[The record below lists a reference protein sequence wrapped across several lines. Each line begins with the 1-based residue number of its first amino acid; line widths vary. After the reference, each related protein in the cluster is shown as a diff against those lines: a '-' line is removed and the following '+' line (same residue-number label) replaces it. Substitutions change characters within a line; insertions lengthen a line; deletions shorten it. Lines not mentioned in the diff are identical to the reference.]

1 VTGVPDGRVANVLDQ
16 MALAEAADRRV
27 GGYSHGMR
35 QRLGLAG
42 ALLGDPPVLLL
53 DEPAN
58 GLDPAGM
65 AWLRGLL
72 RDLADEG
79 RTILISS
86 HVLSEVAQT
95 VDQVVIINEG
105 RLRFAGRLEDL
116 GDLETSFLRLTD
128 TRQQSLRN
136 LP

>member
-1 VTGVPDGRVANVLDQ
+1 
-16 MALAEAADRRV
+16 
-27 GGYSHGMR
+27 MR

-86 HVLSEVAQT
+86 HVLREVAQT
-95 VDQVVIINEG
+95 VDQVVIINKVGCGSPAPG
-105 RLRFAGRLEDL
+105 RPRRPGGL
-116 GDLETSFLRLTD
+116 
-128 TRQQSLRN
+128 
-136 LP
+136 LPAPYRRPPTVA

>member
-1 VTGVPDGRVANVLDQ
+1 VTGVSDGRVADVCQ
-16 MALAEAADRRV
+16 QVGLAEAADRRV
-27 GGYSHGMR
+27 GGYSLGMR

-65 AWLRGLL
+65 AWLRGLP

-79 RTILISS
+79 RTILLSS
-86 HVLSEVAQT
+86 HMLSEVAQ
-95 VDQVVIINEG
+95 
-105 RLRFAGRLEDL
+105 R
-116 GDLETSFLRLTD
+116 S
-128 TRQQSLRN
+128 TRW
-136 LP
+136 

>member
-1 VTGVPDGRVANVLDQ
+1 
-16 MALAEAADRRV
+16 
-27 GGYSHGMR
+27 
-35 QRLGLAG
+35 
-42 ALLGDPPVLLL
+42 VLLL

-95 VDQVVIINEG
+95 VDQVVIINQG
-105 RLRFAGRLEDL
+105 RLRFAGPLDGL
-116 GDLETSFLRLTD
+116 GDLEAAFLRLTHVHQPSPKD
-128 TRQQSLRN
+128 LS
-136 LP
+136 

>member
-1 VTGVPDGRVANVLDQ
+1 VPEGRVAEVCEQ
-16 MALAEAADRRV
+16 VGLAEAADRWV
-27 GGYSHGMR
+27 GGYSLGMR

-72 RDLADEG
+72 GDLADEG
-79 RTILISS
+79 RTILLSS

-95 VDQVVIINEG
+95 VDQVVIINQG
-105 RLRFAGRLEDL
+105 RLRFAGPLDGL
-116 GDLETSFLRLTD
+116 GDLEAAFLRLTHVHQPSPKD
-128 TRQQSLRN
+128 LS
-136 LP
+136 

>member
-1 VTGVPDGRVANVLDQ
+1 MGEVCDQ
-16 MALAEAADRRV
+16 VGLAEATDRRV

-72 RDLADEG
+72 GDLAHEG
-79 RTILISS
+79 RTILVSS

-95 VDQVVIINEG
+95 VDQVVIINQG
-105 RLRFAGRLEDL
+105 RLRFAGPLEDL
-116 GDLETSFLRLTD
+116 GDLEASFLRLTD
-128 TRQQSLRN
+128 APQLSLKD